1 MNIANFGKSA
11 VLVGVAVAMC
21 VTATP
26 PASAAP
32 IEASIALGFGDSF
45 GDGTPKSGI
54 PNLLGCQRQDYRT
67 DVIVAERL
75 GMTSRNVAC
84 AGATIKQIMEG
95 YKGEPSQLDAITDDV
110 KVLLVSAGGNDA
122 VGPTTT
128 AACMVP
134 IECTESNPIIKKGL
148 EGIKSLWNPVTN
160 TGVLGELYGAIAER
174 TSARVLVNGYPVRVE
189 EQPGGRLESLGCQVI
204 SGNERKLANRLV
216 GLLNTALQQA
226 AEYYGFTYVD
236 PFESG
241 WFNDGED
248 ICSRSPYKL
257 VASAHGP
264 VPFHSTGEGVRRTA
278 EHNLAKLAA

>member
-134 IECTESNPIIKKGL
+134 IECTESNPIIKKGWKASSRCGTQSPIL
-148 EGIKSLWNPVTN
+148 VSWGSCTGQSPNALRRVCWSTVT
-160 TGVLGELYGAIAER
+160 R
-174 TSARVLVNGYPVRVE
+174 S
-189 EQPGGRLESLGCQVI
+189 ESKN
-204 SGNERKLANRLV
+204 S
-216 GLLNTALQQA
+216 QA
-226 AEYYGFTYVD
+226 
-236 PFESG
+236 
-241 WFNDGED
+241 
-248 ICSRSPYKL
+248 
-257 VASAHGP
+257 VAWSH
-264 VPFHSTGEGVRRTA
+264 
-278 EHNLAKLAA
+278 LAAR